1 VITVIIS
8 TLVLIITETI
18 IGDIFAAFFV
28 ITEVLSAR
36 VVIITINVIVDTS
49 DIRETIVNGTGVKI
63 AAVY

>member
-18 IGDIFAAFFV
+18 IGDVVAAFFV

-49 DIRETIVNGTGVKI
+49 DIRETVVNGTGVKI